1 MKLRHLLIGTTTALT
16 LFTLAACQQQ
26 KQPETPASEAAPDAK
41 PGLSVSGG
49 VLMLPVVKGNP
60 GVAYFTLAN
69 GSDKPARLAAVFI
82 EGAGK
87 AEMHET
93 KGGSMAALEEVE
105 IAPGKSVR
113 FERGGKHVMLFDLSD
128 ELTAGATA
136 EMTLA
141 FADGDKLST
150 PLKIEAMGGG
160 N

>member
-1 MKLRHLLIGTTTALT
+1 MALT
-16 LFTLAACQQQ
+16 LFTLTACQQQ
-26 KQPETPASEAAPDAK
+26 KQPDTPASEAAPDAK
-41 PGLSVSGG
+41 PGLTVNDG
-49 VLMLPVVKGNP
+49 VLMLPVIKGNP

-69 GSDKPARLAAVFI
+69 GSDKPARLAAVFVD
-82 EGAGK
+82 GAGK

-93 KGGSMAALEEVE
+93 KGGTMAAVEDVE

-128 ELTAGATA
+128 TLTAGATA

-150 PLKIEAMGGG
+150 PLTVEAMGGG